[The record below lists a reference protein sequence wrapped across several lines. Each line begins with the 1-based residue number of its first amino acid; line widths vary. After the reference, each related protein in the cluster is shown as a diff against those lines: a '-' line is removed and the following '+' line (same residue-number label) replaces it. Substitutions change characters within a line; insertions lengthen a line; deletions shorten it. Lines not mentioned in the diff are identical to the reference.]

1 MNALRHG
8 LAASEPGSGMVWEQ
22 KSSPTLMEV
31 NQRLQQIEL
40 ERLKLLRRTDQIL
53 AGRSPG
59 LHSILQKL
67 AALERY
73 LKRAQARLSKPVS

>member
-8 LAASEPGSGMVWEQ
+8 LAATESGSMRWEQ

-31 NQRLQQIEL
+31 NHRLQQIEL

-53 AGRSPG
+53 AGRSRG